1 MLSSSCCGFVPV
13 ELLYP
18 TGWLTSV
25 RALLEA
31 SEEKD
36 ASSCF
41 EGAPH
46 PPTAVHFRDVI
57 ALSSCAP
64 RPTGSRDLQ
73 IQSPY
78 GRGLKGRIW
87 QTGVFFLACH
97 FTLPMQTALY
107 SCCTDPTHSAYGT
120 WGIICRS
127 LTQQGYFSYADF
139 CLHAL
144 LFLMLFC
151 FFFFFLSLGF
161 GLWCGVLHSYEYRR
175 RMVAQWRDGM
185 ALRRKEKGR
194 KRGETERCRV
204 EGRSS
209 PAGGSPQ
216 ATSDI
221 PLSDGLMRLPWH
233 FFLPT

>member
-1 MLSSSCCGFVPV
+1 MRKGKQITWKKNRGFYFPPQISRAHRLHGSPRSRLLLFLFIHPPSTVSLTKNDSHVMLSSSCCGFVPV

-64 RPTGSRDLQ
+64 RPTGSRDSQ

-78 GRGLKGRIW
+78 GRG
-87 QTGVFFLACH
+87 
-97 FTLPMQTALY
+97 P
-107 SCCTDPTHSAYGT
+107 
-120 WGIICRS
+120 
-127 LTQQGYFSYADF
+127 
-139 CLHAL
+139 
-144 LFLMLFC
+144 
-151 FFFFFLSLGF
+151 
-161 GLWCGVLHSYEYRR
+161 
-175 RMVAQWRDGM
+175 
-185 ALRRKEKGR
+185 
-194 KRGETERCRV
+194 
-204 EGRSS
+204 
-209 PAGGSPQ
+209 
-216 ATSDI
+216 
-221 PLSDGLMRLPWH
+221 
-233 FFLPT
+233 